1 MAIVTLCFVKKD
13 DKILMINRN
22 KAPFMGMWNA
32 LGGHKEE
39 NETPLQC
46 AIREIYEESGIVV
59 EDATLFSISTW
70 NYDDDEIYVY
80 VCNLPSDFDIN
91 KYPIKINEGIIDFK
105 DIDWIIHEK
114 NYGVIEDLRLFIKD
128 IKENKS
134 NNYHLIYDNS
144 KLVDYIIK

>member
-1 MAIVTLCFVKKD
+1 MAIVTLCFVKKGNS
-13 DKILMINRN
+13 ILMINRA
-22 KAPFMGMWNA
+22 KPPFMGMWNA
-32 LGGHKEE
+32 LGGHLEE

-80 VCNLPSDFDIN
+80 VCNLPKDFNIN

-114 NYGVIEDLRLFIKD
+114 NYGVIEDLRLFIND

-134 NNYHLIYDNS
+134 NNYHLVYNNS